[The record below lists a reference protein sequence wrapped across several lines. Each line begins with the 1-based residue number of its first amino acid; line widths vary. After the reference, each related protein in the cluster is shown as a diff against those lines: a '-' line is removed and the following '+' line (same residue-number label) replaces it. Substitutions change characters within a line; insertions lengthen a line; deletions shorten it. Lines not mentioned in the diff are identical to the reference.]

1 MSRDAC
7 ANAVGCGFT
16 ELTFWQY
23 LAACVVVDENG
34 CYRLN
39 TLDADGTCSS
49 YTPAI
54 KCGMDNSNP
63 LATIKNIFGIDAC
76 GNMAIKL
83 VNVTSAPE

>member
-1 MSRDAC
+1 MAGDAC

-23 LAACVVVDENG
+23 LAACVVVDASG

-39 TLDADGTCSS
+39 TLEVSGDCND

-54 KCGMDNSNP
+54 KCGMGNADP
-63 LATIKNIFGIDAC
+63 MATIKNIFGLDAC
-76 GNMAIKL
+76 GNMAIKI
-83 VNVTSAPE
+83 VNNTV